1 MGFADPSIKG
11 FLRVSELWLRISL
24 CWVDWSL
31 VGGFSPQLQND
42 PFSIRLMSMVQIR
55 ALKNRVTKLAKSGV
69 VPVSSYLHSLMA
81 NREYRR

>member
-11 FLRVSELWLRISL
+11 FLRESELWLRISL

-69 VPVSSYLHSLMA
+69 VPVSSYLQMLMA
-81 NREYRR
+81 NRGYRR